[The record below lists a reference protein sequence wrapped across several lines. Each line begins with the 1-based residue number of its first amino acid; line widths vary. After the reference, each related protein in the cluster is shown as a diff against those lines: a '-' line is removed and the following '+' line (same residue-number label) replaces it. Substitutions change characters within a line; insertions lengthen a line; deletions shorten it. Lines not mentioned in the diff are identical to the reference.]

1 MIQFLHLHFLH
12 AIMHSFMRT
21 TVADGEEE
29 LVVVW
34 MVEDE
39 IIKGQIVKVQWLLY
53 TPLSASFK

>member
-21 TVADGEEE
+21 DGEEE
-29 LVVVW
+29 LVVAW

-39 IIKGQIVKVQWLLY
+39 IVKGQIVKVQWLLY